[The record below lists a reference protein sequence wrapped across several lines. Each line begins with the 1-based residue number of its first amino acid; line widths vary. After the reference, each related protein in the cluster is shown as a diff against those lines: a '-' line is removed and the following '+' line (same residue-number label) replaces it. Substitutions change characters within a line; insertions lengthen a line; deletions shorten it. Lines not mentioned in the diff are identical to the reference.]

1 MTRDARAAAILFG
14 AAFAAAFALF
24 WTPVIIRAVYHAMI
38 GA

>member
-1 MTRDARAAAILFG
+1 MTRDARAAAIVG
-14 AAFAAAFALF
+14 GVVVAIAAALF